1 MKICA
6 EGWIITQIGVKPGPI
21 ISVNEVV
28 VCPLEDIYVPNHKTH
43 LKVKDSL
50 IGSVVRKD
58 KFDSITVSDPDEST
72 TVAHVA
78 SFFHS
83 PVPAKAFTEIGM
95 KMLFIP
101 SNTPGAKR
109 DGVQHTAICFGEEV
123 KTISRHELR
132 RKGQGNVIIISLTYN
147 VAKSLGRKVRV

>member
-6 EGWIITQIGVKPGPI
+6 EGRIITQIGVKPGPI
-21 ISVNEVV
+21 IGVSELV
-28 VCPLEDIYVPNHKTH
+28 VCLMDDIYAPTHKTH

-50 IGSVVRKD
+50 IDSVIQKD

-78 SFFHS
+78 YFVHS

-101 SNTPGAKR
+101 SSMPGAKCNR
-109 DGVQHTAICFGEEV
+109 IQHPAICFGEEV
-123 KTISRHELR
+123 ETIFRHELTR
-132 RKGQGNVIIISLTYN
+132 EGQGNVIIISLTYN
-147 VAKSLGRKVRV
+147 VAKSLGRKVRA